1 MADRIRV
8 LYVDDEPGLLQIA
21 QLFLEK
27 SGEFKVETLTS
38 ALEALDSS
46 SIQSCDAI
54 ISDFQMPEMDGIA
67 FLKAVRERFGDLP
80 FILFT
85 GRGREEVVIDA
96 INKGVDF
103 YLQKGGDVQ
112 AQFVELAHKIRQA
125 VNRRRADHL
134 RTESEKRLLDI
145 INFLPDATFAIDRS
159 GILIAWNR
167 AMEEMTGSMND
178 PGGHPDKTFA
188 VVNSLRSIDD
198 QVHKDLP
205 DLADI
210 AANQRQPMGQVE

>member
-1 MADRIRV
+1 MADGIRL
-8 LYVDDEPGLLQIA
+8 LYVDDESGLLQIA

-38 ALEALDSS
+38 AQEALDSS

-96 INKGVDF
+96 INNGVDF
-103 YLQKGGDVQ
+103 YLQKGGEFQ
-112 AQFVELAHKIRQA
+112 AQLRNWHIRSD
-125 VNRRRADHL
+125 RRLIGDGPITSVRSPRNGFL
-134 RTESEKRLLDI
+134 ISSISFPMPRLPL
-145 INFLPDATFAIDRS
+145 
-159 GILIAWNR
+159 
-167 AMEEMTGSMND
+167 TG
-178 PGGHPDKTFA
+178 PVF
-188 VVNSLRSIDD
+188 
-198 QVHKDLP
+198 
-205 DLADI
+205 
-210 AANQRQPMGQVE
+210 